1 MFSTWTLV
9 FVSSDPAQD
18 CILKQY
24 SCLRRNMRMSGEP
37 LVKFRPD
44 NIAPWLSL
52 DYYTVIWSNCG
63 CSWLADGLTIK
74 AGRLAKKPKNTVT
87 SGGSSGVIKISS
99 SFCSFPKSCKHKRAE
114 EQSKNMFTDQYE
126 KNVIN
131 NFKLSLSTCMTDEDC
146 DRNAI
151 KWS

>member
-1 MFSTWTLV
+1 MSSMWTLV

-114 EQSKNMFTDQYE
+114 EQSKKYVYRPIWEECHQQLQIVSFNLYDRWRLRS
-126 KNVIN
+126 
-131 NFKLSLSTCMTDEDC
+131 KLYH
-146 DRNAI
+146 N
-151 KWS
+151 